1 MLGSIKRYN
10 EEIAKIKSH
19 ISVLP
24 LLTSKFNAV
33 RALYTL
39 ALRLNENIVI
49 FKTSSPNVYDNVSE
63 PFRVQM
69 EATCQELVGY
79 ISQVRNAE
87 TKQELARIFD
97 DISIRIIVPVQGILA
112 ITPAF
117 NRGFST
123 IADRYNLS
131 YLGDNE
137 IRDTFKA
144 AYSHIVTGR
153 QQLNILSSLPMH
165 IDVRN
170 AHIEEIFDST
180 EHFAGRRINSD
191 IYVYSPSAVSYNAIT
206 HIGGYKKIVT
216 GDSAEAT
223 ISTRFDMNVFAT
235 SFMYNYYHNYIEDVE
250 ENFRKFFSF
259 MNAHTCVGGIEV
271 IGMPRIF
278 LNNYILEYLSGY
290 LENMHVV
297 SLSSDSRFIVVIGNR
312 KSKNSRDIGV
322 VMDIMIEALTTCGDF
337 SVGLTNQQ
345 ADKISFRSAYAT
357 AEEIFSSYSS
367 ARAFIERMNNGITK
381 NLALKTEEESRHP
394 LLPFSPG
401 QLGLVLVSGDV
412 DGIIQEDGQYA
423 HAIKGSTIRTP
434 ETSTE
439 YDAHGNRVTKIT
451 HSTTTSV
458 VMLTGDGEFKS
469 LI

>member
-24 LLTSKFNAV
+24 LLTSKFNTV

-39 ALRLNENIVI
+39 ALRLNENIVV
-49 FKTSSPNVYDNVSE
+49 FKNTSPNAYNKVAE
-63 PFRVQM
+63 PFKVQM
-69 EATCQELVGY
+69 EATCRELVSY
-79 ISQVRNAE
+79 ISEVRNVE
-87 TKQELARIFD
+87 TKQALIKSLD
-97 DISIRIIVPVQGILA
+97 DISIRVIVPVQGILA
-112 ITPAF
+112 IAPEF
-117 NRGFST
+117 NRRFNVY
-123 IADRYNLS
+123 ADRYDTD
-131 YLGDNE
+131 YLGSNE
-137 IRDTFKA
+137 IRDTFEA

-153 QQLNILSSLPMH
+153 QQLNVLSSLPMH
-165 IDVRN
+165 INVTN
-170 AHIEEIFDST
+170 AHVEDILRSA
-180 EHFAGRRINSD
+180 EHFADRRISPD
-191 IYVYSPSAVSYNAIT
+191 IYIYAPSAVSYDAIT
-206 HIGGYKKIVT
+206 RMAGYKKIVT

-235 SFMYNYYHNYIEDVE
+235 SFMYNYYYDHIEDVE
-250 ENFRKFFSF
+250 ENFRKFFAF
-259 MNAHTCVGGIEV
+259 MNAHTCAGGVEA

-290 LENMHVV
+290 LDNMHVV
-297 SLSSDSRFIVVIGNR
+297 SLNSDARFIVVIGNR

-322 VMDIMIEALTTCGDF
+322 VMDIMIEALTTCGEF

-345 ADKISFRSAYAT
+345 AEKISFRSAYPT
-357 AEEIFSSYSS
+357 AEEIFSSFNS
-367 ARAFIERMNNGITK
+367 ARAFIERMNNGIAK

-412 DGIIQEDGQYA
+412 DGVIVENEEFA

-439 YDAHGNRVTKIT
+439 YDPHSNRVTKIT

-469 LI
+469 LM